1 MAEPSSTLP
10 DHAERERVT
19 PRASGGWRSSSER
32 RLLVARAGRL
42 VRNFD
47 VVVREGRAILKGTL
61 CRLSCRVRGIR
72 FQAGRNL
79 RIDGRL
85 IIRGPGTV
93 IFGDNVRIGMTVT
106 PWTYDPAAVIFVG
119 DGAFING
126 TGFGCQREIRIGPKA
141 IIGRA
146 SIMDTD
152 FHSLEID
159 RHRPDA
165 PVRVAPVVLE
175 ENVWIGAQAG
185 ILPGTRIGRNSVVGF
200 GAVCAGVFPANA
212 VIAGNPA
219 RVIKTLTADRNP
231 DT

>member
-1 MAEPSSTLP
+1 MTEAAETLEAPRRRITSSI
-10 DHAERERVT
+10 A
-19 PRASGGWRSSSER
+19 
-32 RLLVARAGRL
+32 LVARS
-42 VRNFD
+42 VRAPGTAL
-47 VVVREGRAILKGTL
+47 REGRAILRGVWCRVW
-61 CRLSCRVRGIR
+61 CRLRGVR

-93 IFGDNVRIGMTVT
+93 IFGDNVRVGLTVT
-106 PWTYDPAAVIFVG
+106 PWTYGSGAVISVG
-119 DGAFING
+119 SDSFING
-126 TGFGCQREIRIGPKA
+126 ASFGCQREIQIGPRA

-152 FHSLEID
+152 FHSVEID

-165 PVRVAPVVLE
+165 PIRIAPVVLG
-175 ENVWIGAQAG
+175 ENVWVGAQAG

-200 GAVCAGVFPANA
+200 GAVCAGVFPENA

-219 RVIKTLTADRNP
+219 KVIKTLVE
-231 DT
+231 